1 MGWVKS
7 DDRLDDTRK
16 VKRAWRA
23 NRATV
28 GLWTM
33 AKTYS
38 ARHETDG
45 LVPLEWIEDKLPD
58 ADEREAVM
66 KVALDEELFEELS
79 AGESRRVKVT
89 RVKKGKT
96 VDVKVTIGPIGEPGY
111 IVHDYLEFNEARQ
124 EAEERRRADA
134 IRKTKARGKTSDET
148 PPDIQPDSTQR
159 PGGHDTD
166 ADRIPSGVQKSRP
179 DPTRPDPTNIKPPQP
194 PRGKRQR
201 DIEGFENSM
210 RAWVAAHPS
219 IDSEEW
225 REAMDELST
234 RVGEATFKL
243 TLSALHL
250 HDDGEIWLIGVAAG
264 REEWIRA
271 RYGSVLAE
279 LAGKGVGF
287 VGCGCESG
295 IVAA

>member
-58 ADEREAVM
+58 DSEREAVM
-66 KVALDEELFEELS
+66 KVALDEELFEELPT
-79 AGESRRVKVT
+79 GETRRVKVT

-148 PPDIQPDSTQR
+148 PPDVPPDSAQR
-159 PGGHDTD
+159 PDGHDTD
-166 ADRIPSGVQKSRP
+166 AAQSPSGVQKSRP
-179 DPTRPDPTNIKPPQP
+179 DPTRPDPTNRKPPQSP
-194 PRGKRQR
+194 KGKRKR
-201 DIEGFENSM
+201 DLEDHQNAM
-210 RAWVAAHPS
+210 AAWVRAHPA
-219 IDSEEW
+219 IDNDEW
-225 REAMDELST
+225 HQVRDGLIDA
-234 RVGEATFKL
+234 VGEPTFN
-243 TLSALHL
+243 LSLSSLHL
-250 HDDGEIWLIGVAAG
+250 HVAG
-264 REEWIRA
+264 DEWIVGA
-271 RYGSVLAE
+271 LGGS
-279 LAGKGVGF
+279 AGYL
-287 VGCGCESG
+287 ESR
-295 IVAA
+295 